1 MRGRYQQLTF
11 FVTRAVV
18 CIFFPPLRVYL
29 HAAVPNDLWHD
40 AVEGQLF
47 VKGLDALVFGIMELP
62 GAVEVQNM
70 PEHLRV
76 SVEEV
81 LLRVLVVE
89 KLLL

>member
-1 MRGRYQQLTF
+1 MTHDF

-18 CIFFPPLRVYL
+18 CIFSTVRIYL
-29 HAAVPNDLWHD
+29 HAAVPNNFWHD

-47 VKGLDALVFGIMELP
+47 IKGLDALVFGIMELP
-62 GAVEVQNM
+62 SAVKVQNM

-76 SVEEV
+76 SVKEV
-81 LLRVLVVE
+81 FLRVLIVE